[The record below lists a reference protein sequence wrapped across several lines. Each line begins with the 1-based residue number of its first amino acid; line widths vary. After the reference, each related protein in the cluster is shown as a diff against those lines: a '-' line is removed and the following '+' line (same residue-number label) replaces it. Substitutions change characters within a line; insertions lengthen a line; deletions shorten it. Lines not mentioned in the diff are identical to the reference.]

1 MWITQLS
8 QIYEWPLIPLSS
20 LFVPI
25 FQQEPLIPPNNSASP
40 VFCVSTITTLGQAII
55 ISLPGNNHDL
65 QTGHGYPPTQAL
77 SHLLTSSVHG
87 SVPKDL
93 EGKYK
98 ESGSYSQ

>member
-1 MWITQLS
+1 MSDLLFLS
-8 QIYEWPLIPLSS
+8 FS
-20 LFVPI
+20 LFLPI
-25 FQQEPLIPPNNSASP
+25 FQQEPLIPPNNSPSP

-65 QTGHGYPPTQAL
+65 QTGHGYPPTQPL
-77 SHLLTSSVHG
+77 PHLLTSTVQG